1 MRTAWCLAVLLVCL
15 SRLAVAGESGEGR
28 LVTRVDGKLVDVP
41 LEHTDVQL
49 RIDGP
54 IAEAK
59 VTQRFRNPSATKIEA
74 VYLFPLP
81 TGAAINDFVLASGDR
96 RIRGTIQERAR
107 AKQVY
112 EAARKQGLVA
122 ALLTQERPNL
132 FTQSIANLEPATTVE
147 VTLSYVQRLDYD
159 DGGYTV
165 AFPMV
170 VSPRYLPEK
179 WKAKA
184 PELQA
189 PTLPPGMRSTHDI
202 SLAVDLDAGMAIEEL
217 ESPSH
222 QIDIKRDGRKARIK
236 IRRNDTIPNKDF
248 ILRYKL
254 AGAAPKLGVLTH
266 RDGGDG
272 SFLMMVQPPA
282 AAPAD
287 KITPRELIF
296 VVDTSSSM
304 RGAPLAKAKELVR
317 RMLWTLRPDDTF
329 QIVRFADTVS
339 ALGPGPISAKPANVE
354 LVLSWLSTLEAGG
367 GTEMTTGIGAA
378 LAVPHD
384 PLRLRIL
391 AFLTDGYVGNEDEI
405 LATVHKQI
413 GASRLFAFGVGTAVN
428 RYLLEELAAHGRGSV
443 QFVRPDEDTGR
454 AVSAFERR
462 IDAPVLTDLQIDW
475 GGLVTRDLT
484 PAAIPDVFVG
494 QPLVLSGH
502 YAAAGS
508 GTVTV
513 TGKQGG
519 RAVAFS
525 VPVTFP
531 ERHAHPAISTVWAR
545 AKIAELSRGLIRRP
559 DAAAEKAIVG
569 LSLDYRILTQFTAFV
584 AVDDS
589 KVTTGGTARRVVVPV
604 EVPDAAR
611 SVTLHGGSIGY
622 GYGGGVALGAYGAI
636 GRGGGI
642 SYEHPF
648 GGGFASVNHVVA
660 VPQVVIAQPVVHGSL
675 DPAIIKRY
683 VKRQLAKVRYCYEKA
698 LLGKPMLSGTINTQ
712 FTINPNGLVVA
723 ATATGLDPEVAACVA
738 STIKSIEFPKPVNAD
753 SAVQVNYPFTFQP
766 APITLPS
773 PSRTDAVK
781 ELLK

>member
-1 MRTAWCLAVLLVCL
+1 MRAASLLAVVVVCL
-15 SRLAVAGESGEGR
+15 SRLAFAGESGEGR
-28 LVTRVDGKLVDVP
+28 LVTRVEGKLVDIP
-41 LEHTDVQL
+41 LEHTDVQI

-59 VTQRFRNPSATKIEA
+59 VTQRFKNPSSTKIEA

-96 RIRGTIQERAR
+96 KIRGTIQERAK

-122 ALLTQERPNL
+122 ALMTQERPNL
-132 FTQSIANLEPATTVE
+132 FTQSIANLEPAATVE

-159 DGGYTV
+159 NGGYTV
-165 AFPMV
+165 GFPMV
-170 VSPRYLPEK
+170 VTPRYLPEK

-184 PELQA
+184 PEVQA
-189 PTLPPGMRSTHDI
+189 PTLPPGLRSTHDI
-202 SLAVDLDAGMAIEEL
+202 SLAVELDAGMVIEEL

-222 QIDIKRDGRKARIK
+222 HIDVVPDGRKRRIK
-236 IRRNDTIPNKDF
+236 IKSTDTIPNKDF

-254 AGAAPKLGVLTH
+254 AGAVPKVGVLTH

-272 SFLMMVQPPA
+272 SFLLMVQPPA
-282 AAPAD
+282 SAPAEQ
-287 KITPRELIF
+287 ITPRELIF

-329 QIVRFADTVS
+329 QIVRFADRSS

-354 LVLSWLSTLEAGG
+354 LVLKWLATLEAGG

-391 AFLTDGYVGNEDEI
+391 AFITDGYVGNEDEI
-405 LATVHKQI
+405 LATVHQKI
-413 GASRLFAFGVGTAVN
+413 GASRLFAFGVGTAIN
-428 RYLLEELAAHGRGSV
+428 RYLLEEMAVHGRGSV

-462 IDAPVLTDLQIDW
+462 IDAPVLTDLAIHW
-475 GGLVTRDLT
+475 GGLAARDLT
-484 PAAIPDVFVG
+484 PTAIPDVFVG

-502 YAAAGS
+502 YTAAGS
-508 GTVTV
+508 GTVTI
-513 TGKQGG
+513 TGRQGG

-531 ERHAHPAISTVWAR
+531 ERHVHPAISTVWAR

-559 DAAAEKAIVG
+559 DAAAEKSIVG
-569 LSLDYRILTQFTAFV
+569 LSLAHRILTQFTAFV

-589 KVTTGGTARRVVVPV
+589 KVTAGGDAKRVTVPV
-604 EVPDAAR
+604 EVPEAAR
-611 SVTLHGGSIGY
+611 NVVLGGNASVYAAGYGSSIGY
-622 GYGGGVALGAYGAI
+622 GSGGYSSGFSSVTVYGGLVSKTVA
-636 GRGGGI
+636 
-642 SYEHPF
+642 
-648 GGGFASVNHVVA
+648 A
-660 VPQVVIAQPVVHGSL
+660 VPEVKIATPVVHGSI
-675 DPAIIKRY
+675 DAAIIKRY
-683 VKRQLAKVRYCYEKA
+683 VKRQLSKIRYCYEKA
-698 LLGKPMLSGTINTQ
+698 LLGNPTLAGTVNTQ
-712 FTINPNGLVVA
+712 FTINGAGLVVA
-723 ATATGLDPEVAACVA
+723 ATATGLDKDVAACVA
-738 STIKSIEFPKPVNAD
+738 SAIRVIEFPKPVNGD
-753 SAVQVNYPFTFQP
+753 STVQINYPFTFKP
-766 APITLPS
+766 AEIKPTPVG
-773 PSRTDAVK
+773 REDALK
-781 ELLK
+781 ELLR

>member
-1 MRTAWCLAVLLVCL
+1 
-15 SRLAVAGESGEGR
+15 
-28 LVTRVDGKLVDVP
+28 
-41 LEHTDVQL
+41 
-49 RIDGP
+49 
-54 IAEAK
+54 
-59 VTQRFRNPSATKIEA
+59 
-74 VYLFPLP
+74 
-81 TGAAINDFVLASGDR
+81 
-96 RIRGTIQERAR
+96 
-107 AKQVY
+107 
-112 EAARKQGLVA
+112 
-122 ALLTQERPNL
+122 
-132 FTQSIANLEPATTVE
+132 
-147 VTLSYVQRLDYD
+147 VQRLDYD
-159 DGGYTV
+159 HGGYTV

-189 PTLPPGMRSTHDI
+189 PTLPPGLRSTHDI
-202 SLAVDLDAGMAIEEL
+202 SLAVELDAGMAIEEL

-222 QIDIKRDGRKARIK
+222 QLDIKRDGRKAAIK
-236 IRRNDTIPNKDF
+236 IRAGDTIPNKDF
-248 ILRYKL
+248 VLRYKL

-272 SFLMMVQPPA
+272 SFLLMVQPPA
-282 AAPAD
+282 AVPAD

-339 ALGPGPISAKPANVE
+339 ALGKGPIAAKPANVE
-354 LVLSWLSTLEAGG
+354 LVLKWLSTLEAGG

-428 RYLLEELAAHGRGSV
+428 RYLLEEMAAHGRGSV

-462 IDAPVLTDLQIDW
+462 LDAPVLTDLKIDW
-475 GGLVTRDLT
+475 GGLATRDLT

-502 YAAAGS
+502 YSAAGS
-508 GTVTV
+508 GVVTV

-519 RAVAFS
+519 RSVAFS

-531 ERHAHPAISTVWAR
+531 ERHAHPAIATVWAR
-545 AKIAELSRGLIRRP
+545 AKIAELSRGLIRRADP
-559 DAAAEKAIVG
+559 AAERSILA
-569 LSLDYRILTQFTAFV
+569 LSLDYRILTQLTAFV

-589 KVTTGGTARRVVVPV
+589 RVTAGGDAKRVVVPV

-611 SVTLHGGSIGY
+611 GVTLGSSGGV
-622 GYGGGVALGAYGAI
+622 GYGGGGYASASYGAI
-636 GRGGGI
+636 GYGL
-642 SYEHPF
+642 SYS
-648 GGGFASVNHVVA
+648 GSLGAVRTSVA
-660 VPQVVIAQPVVHGSL
+660 PVPQVVIAQPVVRGSL
-675 DPAIIKRY
+675 DAAIIKRY
-683 VKRQLAKVRYCYEKA
+683 VKRHLSKIRYCYEKA
-698 LLGKPMLSGTINTQ
+698 LLAKPALAGTINTQ
-712 FTINPNGLVVA
+712 FAINANGMVVA
-723 ATATGLDPEVAACVA
+723 ATATGLDAEVAACVA
-738 STIKSIEFPKPVNAD
+738 STLKSIEFPKPVNAD
-753 SAVQVNYPFTFQP
+753 ATIQVNYPFTFLP
-766 APITLPS
+766 APIAVPT
-773 PSRTDAVK
+773 PSRADAIK